1 MSDLAAKLSPGTQ
14 LPGTSTT
21 VPGTKHH
28 SAASATGEARTL
40 PALGSVKTPDFKT
53 GTLAGLLNVSEAV
66 AKHDT
71 AFTGILS
78 KIVDTI
84 RSLDPNELKRE
95 RSDLHLVFEYR
106 CMRLLTG
113 NLVLDDGR
121 PFESYVLDGWEWNRA
136 KFRTEGRPLND
147 LVDSFQQVCS
157 SVCVTN
163 LVFRLTTHT
172 GHVGARHHS
181 QAKAIELQSRQRSIT
196 DASAKTDVSLVLLL
210 LSNHHCQTL

>member
-1 MSDLAAKLSPGTQ
+1 MELDQFRKLVLVPSLGYTMPSFDNIFLVASPRDSNSDEEQMSDLAAKLSPGTQ

-21 VPGTKHH
+21 VPGSKHH

-95 RSDLHLVFEYR
+95 RSDLHLVLE
-106 CMRLLTG
+106 LE
-113 NLVLDDGR
+113 VLMC
-121 PFESYVLDGWEWNRA
+121 P
-136 KFRTEGRPLND
+136 
-147 LVDSFQQVCS
+147 QVTWSWMMADHS
-157 SVCVTN
+157 SRMC
-163 LVFRLTTHT
+163 
-172 GHVGARHHS
+172 
-181 QAKAIELQSRQRSIT
+181 
-196 DASAKTDVSLVLLL
+196 
-210 LSNHHCQTL
+210 